1 MKKPL
6 ITLALCLAAYSGM
19 GQMKF
24 ETYYGNMAGWGSTT
38 DVGIS
43 YNNESGYFFTTRIA
57 YIQAFGIAEDSDKIS
72 VALGTGKDWFL
83 SEHWYTG
90 GQLDLRWAD
99 KNLQDVGLGIIAPS
113 IYLGYAWNMT
123 SYQIQLGLP
132 YLLGF
137 QAKFSLD
144 N

>member
-1 MKKPL
+1 MRNVL
-6 ITLALCLAAYSGM
+6 TLVFCLAAYNGM

-43 YNNESGYFFTTRIA
+43 YNKNGYYLTTKVA
-57 YIQAFGIAEDSDKIS
+57 YIQAFGIAEDSDNMS
-72 VALGTGKDWFL
+72 LVLGAGKDLFI

-99 KNLQDVGLGIIAPS
+99 KNLQDVGLGMLAPS
-113 IYLGYAWNMT
+113 IYLGYSWNIA
-123 SYQIQLGLP
+123 SYQFQLGLP
-132 YLLGF
+132 YFLGV
-137 QAKFSLD
+137 QAKFPL
-144 N
+144 